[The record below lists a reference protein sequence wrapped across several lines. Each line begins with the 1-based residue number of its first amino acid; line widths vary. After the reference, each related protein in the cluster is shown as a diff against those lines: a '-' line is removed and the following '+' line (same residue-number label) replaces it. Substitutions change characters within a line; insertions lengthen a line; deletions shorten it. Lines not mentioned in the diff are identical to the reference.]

1 MVRDPGREV
10 TGASNP
16 EKTRPAD
23 HDATG
28 PADQDVTDPANP
40 QQTHAPNHDTTG
52 PADQDVTGPI
62 DPEETGGARRAGTGG
77 PEVEAAGRQ
86 SRLGAGRIRQAVAW
100 LREPLPAPPEVLRR
114 GPLRDGAFPSK
125 LRSTR
130 LTSQL
135 GVALG
140 VAFAVCFVT
149 GLLSHL
155 IQHPPFWFWW
165 PARPVGLYRFTQG
178 LHVATGLA
186 CVPLLGAKLWSVY
199 PRLFSWPPARDPAA
213 ALERLSIAALVSA
226 ALFQLVSGILNVA
239 RWYAPMP
246 FFFTTAHYWVA
257 WLAIGGLLTHV
268 GVQLPIIREALG
280 RPVEDGLQLSR
291 RGLLGAVGAA
301 VGVLTVATIG
311 QTVAP
316 LSPVSLLAP
325 RRPTT
330 GPQRLPV
337 NKTALRA
344 GVRDAA
350 LNPAYRLL
358 LVGPTGQ
365 LALSTAALAA
375 LPQHTVV
382 LPISC
387 VEGWSSTG
395 TWSGVRL
402 RDLAAL
408 VGADP
413 DKAQAVVE
421 SLEAGGR
428 YRTSAVATPHLRD
441 PRTLIALR
449 LHGEP
454 LAIDHGYPARL
465 IAPNRPGVLQTKW
478 VGRITVSGKK

>member
-10 TGASNP
+10 TGAADP
-16 EKTRPAD
+16 EKT
-23 HDATG
+23 G
-28 PADQDVTDPANP
+28 PTDR
-40 QQTHAPNHDTTG
+40 
-52 PADQDVTGPI
+52 
-62 DPEETGGARRAGTGG
+62 EETGAAGHLGTGG
-77 PEVEAAGRQ
+77 PEVEAVGRRN
-86 SRLGAGRIRQAVAW
+86 RLGADGLRRAVAW
-100 LREPLPAPPEVLRR
+100 LREPLPAPPEALRR

-140 VAFAVCFVT
+140 VAFAICFVT

-268 GVQLPIIREALG
+268 GVQLPVIREALS
-280 RPVEDGLQLSR
+280 RPVEYGPQLSR

-301 VGVLTVATIG
+301 AGVITVTTIG

-330 GPQRLPV
+330 GPQHLPV
-337 NKTALRA
+337 NKTALAA
-344 GVRDAA
+344 GVRDSA
-350 LNPAYRLL
+350 LNPDYRLL
-358 LVGPTGQ
+358 VVGPAGRV
-365 LALSTAALAA
+365 ALSTAALAA

-413 DKAQAVVE
+413 DNAEAEVE

-441 PRTLIALR
+441 PSTLIALR
-449 LHGEP
+449 LRGEP

-465 IAPNRPGVLQTKW
+465 IAPNRPGVMQTKW
-478 VGRITVSGKK
+478 VGRITVRGKT